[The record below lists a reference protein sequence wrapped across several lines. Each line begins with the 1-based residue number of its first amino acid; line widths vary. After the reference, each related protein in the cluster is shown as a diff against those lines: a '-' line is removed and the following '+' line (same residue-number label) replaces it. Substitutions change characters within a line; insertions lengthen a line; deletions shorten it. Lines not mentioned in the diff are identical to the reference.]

1 MTDAAAKWVQGD
13 GAGTKNRWACVAAQL
28 PDTQAGYRG
37 EGGGTG
43 WPASREHL
51 HHQSVGGNQLMPRRV
66 LQLLCCLM
74 LCPLCR

>member
-13 GAGTKNRWACVAAQL
+13 EAGTKNRWACVAAQL
-28 PDTQAGYRG
+28 PGTQAGYRG

-43 WPASREHL
+43 RQARGEQKR
-51 HHQSVGGNQLMPRRV
+51 HQSVGGDQLMLRRL